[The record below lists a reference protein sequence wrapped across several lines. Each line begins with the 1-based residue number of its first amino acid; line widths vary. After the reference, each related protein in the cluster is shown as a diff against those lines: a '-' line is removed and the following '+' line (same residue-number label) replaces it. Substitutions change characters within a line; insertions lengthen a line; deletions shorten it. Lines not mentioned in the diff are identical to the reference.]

1 MRYKAYENILDLP
14 FYYQMRDLITRSTE
28 KESGGNAK
36 RSFFGEKMP
45 ERTMEDQYGLR
56 YPGEVLERYQE
67 RCGDGREILRA
78 AALALADRKELLEES
93 MFVGSQK
100 EAFLR
105 KIRALAGKDIYLG
118 GALYML
124 SEKENERERLR
135 TLLLEYP
142 FCSTQEVLFVLSV
155 FYGEFPVWDRL
166 YPALVTF
173 LGKGRTMKAFKN
185 EGLFSW
191 FIDLFGKE
199 VKESRGKDAEILKA
213 LRELAFHHVKPDGK
227 AGLCLLENGYSKQE
241 ILYLNLKIPALSKLH
256 DSLSKDSIVMERIA
270 AAGCQDILNAEKLED
285 KCLFKLCTDTLKKYD
300 RFAIKLEGAPGLK
313 ELLVNRISIKNVD
326 FFCYLLG
333 LRKDE
338 RLPDAWFHINLV
350 SESKW
355 DELAGRLTE
364 KEYRNLF
371 EECIFEYGMKEMDIW
386 LDNYER
392 LTGKRY
398 ERIFWTEKDYQAEKI
413 FEELVAQDKYDVAA
427 LFCQYVADETA
438 MAEEECIA
446 KWSVMLQYV
455 RSIGR
460 NLYCHGIFRLWEEI
474 DAAYGIQSLDQFME
488 NKELLALAV
497 NDGSYWGSSNNWYG
511 GRDRFWKNLGFLDKE
526 ESVKLFMWAEEYF
539 YKMKP
544 EHYNDFLY
552 EFLKKVAPDLL
563 PAEEGRALM
572 ETIIN
577 AAPAKP
583 YEMDEL
589 RKIYY
594 EPEEW
599 DAYRMREQERK
610 EKEKEEARRNEIEKW
625 RKEVLAE
632 LDAAGTEMEKC
643 AVFSKK
649 LNDTRYGDK
658 DKRKVCLEL
667 FEQRLQKG
675 KIYAE
680 KKELVSLAEELVSMV
695 EYDLLDWK
703 GFQGMI
709 KNMEVSENESAGNG
723 AA

>member
-28 KESGGNAK
+28 KKSGGKAK
-36 RSFFGEKMP
+36 RLFFGEEMP
-45 ERTMEDQYGLR
+45 EQTMEDQYGLR

-67 RCGDGREILRA
+67 RCGEGRKILRA
-78 AALALADRKELLEES
+78 GALALADRKDLLEES
-93 MFVGSQK
+93 MFVGNQK
-100 EAFLR
+100 ESFLR

-124 SEKENERERLR
+124 SEKESERERLR
-135 TLLLEYP
+135 TLLLEYS

-155 FYGEFPVWDRL
+155 FNGEFSVWDRL

-173 LGKGRTMKAFKN
+173 LGKGRTIKAFKN

-191 FIDLFGKE
+191 FIDLYWKE
-199 VKESRGKDAEILKA
+199 VKESRGRDAEVLKA
-213 LRELAFHHVKPDGK
+213 IRELAFHHVKPDGK
-227 AGLCLLENGYSKQE
+227 AGLRLLENGYSKQE
-241 ILYLNLKIPALSKLH
+241 ILYLNLKIPPLSKLR
-256 DSLSKDSIVMERIA
+256 DSLFKDSIVMERIA
-270 AAGCQDILNAEKLED
+270 AAGCQDLLNAEEVED
-285 KCLFKLCTDTLKKYD
+285 NCLFKLCTDTLKMYD

-313 ELLVNRISIKNVD
+313 ELLTNRISIKNVD

-338 RLPDAWFHINLV
+338 RLPNAWFHINLV

-355 DELAGRLTE
+355 DELAGRLAE

-371 EECIFEYGMKEMDIW
+371 EECIFEFGMKEMDVW
-386 LDNYER
+386 LNYYER

-398 ERIFWTEKDYQAEKI
+398 ENIFWIEEDYQAKRI
-413 FEELVAQDKYDVAA
+413 LKELVAQDKYDAAA
-427 LFCQYVADETA
+427 LFRQYVADENA
-438 MAEEECIA
+438 MAEEACKE
-446 KWSVMLQYV
+446 KWNVMLQYIH
-455 RSIGR
+455 SIGK

-474 DAAYGIQSLDQFME
+474 DTAYGIQSLDQFME

-497 NDGSYWGSSNNWYG
+497 NDDSYWGSSNNWYG
-511 GRDRFWKNLGFLDKE
+511 GRERFWKNLSFLDKE
-526 ESVKLFMWAEEYF
+526 ESLKLFMWADEYF

-544 EHYNDFLY
+544 ECYNDFLY
-552 EFLKKVAPDLL
+552 EFLRKVAPELL

-572 ETIIN
+572 EMIISV
-577 AAPAKP
+577 ASAKS

-589 RKIYY
+589 KRIYY

-599 DAYRMREQERK
+599 DAYQMREQERK
-610 EKEKEEARRNEIEKW
+610 EKEKAEARRNEIEEW

-632 LDAAGTEMEKC
+632 LDATSTEREKC
-643 AVFSKK
+643 VVFSKK
-649 LNDTRYGDK
+649 MKEIRYRDK

-667 FEQRLQKG
+667 LEQRLQKG

-680 KKELVSLAEELVSMV
+680 EKELVSLAEELVSMM

-703 GFQGMI
+703 GFQEI
-709 KNMEVSENESAGNG
+709 IRNMEVSENESAGNG
-723 AA
+723 TA